1 MTTPL
6 AAVVR
11 GLRLDAGFASPDE
24 LALALGWNPAIP
36 PGSDPRRLEEG
47 EDLAYP
53 WSAGWVL
60 RGAVALWMLRR
71 GGWRIRPNGGGYRRD
86 EDRAHIQGN
95 GTSSWCCAPGV
106 PMLHE
111 SMAPEDIQGPVV
123 RRDVLRLMIK
133 TTPRFHAVVAE
144 ILAGQPGL
152 NLAALGTGAALSPD
166 SNATCTARTT

>member
-11 GLRLDAGFASPDE
+11 ALRLDAGFASPDE
-24 LALALGWNPAIP
+24 LARALGCNPAIP
-36 PGSDPRRLEEG
+36 PGSDPRRVEEG
-47 EDLAYP
+47 GDLAYP

-71 GGWRIRPNGGGYRRD
+71 GGWRVLPNGGGYRRD

-111 SMAPEDIQGPVV
+111 CMAPDDIQGPVV
-123 RRDVLRLMIK
+123 RRDVLRLMIR
-133 TTPRFHAVVAE
+133 TTPRFYTVVAE
-144 ILAGQPGL
+144 SLAGHPGL
-152 NLAALGTGAALSPD
+152 NVWAPVEGAALSPD
-166 SNATCTARTT
+166 SSSTCTARTT